1 MCGITGFWDTTA
13 SLNENELT
21 RIVNGMSDT
30 IVHRGPDDS
39 GAWVDEQCGIA
50 LGFRRLA
57 ILDLSPTGHQP
68 MSSAD
73 GQYKIIFNGE
83 IYNFYVLRKELE
95 EMGIRFRGT
104 SDTEIILE
112 AIGKW
117 GLEATVQRLNGMFA
131 FALWDR
137 SARKLHLVRDRIGIK
152 PMYYG
157 WNGSTFYFG
166 SELKTLR
173 AHPAFNAE
181 VDRQALTAYLRYTNV
196 PAPYSIYEGI
206 YKLPPASILTLDGKP
221 GEARPRTYWSV
232 KDVVIQG
239 LGNPYRGSDEEAV
252 DELDALLRL
261 SIKERMISDVPLGAF
276 LSGGV
281 DSSTIVALM
290 QAQSDRPVQTFT
302 IGFHE
307 KGYNEAVYAK
317 AVARYLGTD
326 HTELYLTPEE
336 TRSVIPLLPGLYDE
350 PFADSSQ
357 IPTYLVSKLARE
369 KVTVSLSGDGGDE
382 LFGGYNRY
390 QWAPRLWNLTGWMPG
405 GVRRAAAGVL
415 GAVPPGLLGRLGGSG
430 PLARIPQF
438 VDKARKVQDIL
449 PLGSPEEIY
458 HHLVSIWG
466 NPTDVV
472 LGGSEAPIELTDPA
486 LRAAA
491 PNLADWMMF
500 MDLIT
505 YVPNDIMVKVDRAS
519 MGVSL
524 ESRPPLLD
532 DHRLI
537 EFAWRLPL
545 SMKVRDGKS
554 KWLLRQVLYRYVP
567 REMIERPKQGF
578 SVPIGAWLRGPL
590 RPWAEALLDENKL
603 RRQGYFNP
611 EPIRRKWAEHV
622 SGKANWQY
630 PLWAVLMFQAWLER

>member
-117 GLEATVQRLNGMFA
+117 GLEATVQRMNGMFA

-137 SARKLHLVRDRIGIK
+137 SARSLHLVRDRIGIK

-221 GEARPRTYWSV
+221 GQARPRTYWSV

-405 GVRRAAAGVL
+405 GVRRVAAGVL

-466 NPTDVV
+466 NPADVV

-491 PNLADWMMF
+491 PNLPDWMMF

-622 SGKANWQY
+622 LGKANWQY